1 MITLY
6 KRNAAGKP
14 LVWSGEEKDGRLE
27 IRYGLVGGTMHVENI
42 VVTKKN
48 VNELQSRVNTK
59 RKEGYK
65 ELSELKDS
73 LSDDAI
79 KIAENAYTQLND
91 AKPLI
96 YVLNTY
102 LPKYSTTS
110 EGFVLP
116 MLAKVLEDNKPF
128 EKYGTML
135 GQWKI
140 DGLRCIIGATDKS
153 DDLFNP
159 ITLTYHS
166 RTGEDWTNKM
176 CWMDEILLPKISKE
190 LLDMM
195 VEEGACLDG
204 ELYLPGYSVNDI
216 NSFVKNTQLAQHYKL
231 QYWCY
236 DICCENMSAEVRNEF
251 RLYNINSPE
260 VQFADKESHLDNDDQ
275 LVILPT
281 YSVSD
286 IGISTNLRNC
296 FINLGFEGLILR
308 NPSAEYQ
315 FGKRNQAMFK
325 FKKVD
330 DGKFI
335 IVNIISEHKRSDLPL
350 FVCRNDINDELFE
363 CSINKPQDVQ
373 REILINKEKYIGKL
387 MLVEFRNRSGI
398 KQCPFHARGINIIN
412 N

>member
-48 VNELQSRVNTK
+48 VNELQSRVNAK

-204 ELYLPGYSVNDI
+204 ELYIPGYSVNDI

-236 DICCENMSAEVRNEF
+236 DICCENMSAETRRKF
-251 RLYNINSPE
+251 RTE
-260 VQFADKESHLDNDDQ
+260 QFVVPAIDFKTKDEHLNNKEQ

-281 YSVSD
+281 VD
-286 IGISTNLRNC
+286 VINLDYAIFRRNS
-296 FINLGFEGLILR
+296 FIDLGFEGLILR
-308 NPSAEYQ
+308 SPNAEYQ

-335 IVNIISEHKRSDLPL
+335 IVDITSEHKRSDLPL
-350 FVCRNDINDELFE
+350 FVLRNDINDELFE

-373 REILINKEKYIGKL
+373 REMLIHKEKYIGKY
-387 MLVEFRNRSGI
+387 MQVEFRARSGVN
-398 KQCPFHARGINIIN
+398 QVPFHARGINIVD
-412 N
+412 